1 MKGFHHVRGNLGERI
16 RRLRE
21 ATAATRGPAPDICA
35 DCRGTGWVVQEKDG
49 VSRATRCECW
59 IREKTG
65 KLKQSTGIPVR
76 YARCAFDGFTVYPNE
91 DLERAFR
98 RAKEFAARF
107 PVRQNSLL
115 LAGPSGIGKTHL
127 AAAILNACADKGI
140 GGLYC
145 ETAALLTRLRSSYDK
160 DSGTQDTDIL
170 RRLSNADLLV
180 VDDLGA
186 EQLTQ
191 WGQNMLH
198 AVLNAR
204 YNQDLATIC
213 TTRLPPSPHERDSL
227 LFRSAD
233 GCCRCSTRCAT
244 SSSSTGPTT
253 ATPASTPTETR
264 WKRCGTREDAARAR
278 RRRRHASGRQTA
290 SDAHNPHERKERTR
304 WSTSSATSGRTTSR
318 RAASAA
324 GCGGS
329 TRPTRTSAKRKR
341 THRSQSTT
349 TS

>member
-1 MKGFHHVRGNLGERI
+1 MQSFQHSRARLGERI

-21 ATAATRGPAPDICA
+21 ATAATRGPAPDVCD
-35 DCRGTGWVVQEKDG
+35 DCRGTGWVVQKKDG
-49 VSRATRCECW
+49 VGRATRCECW
-59 IREKTG
+59 IRENTG
-65 KLKQSTGIPVR
+65 KLKESTGIPVR

-98 RAKEFAARF
+98 RAREFAARF

-145 ETAALLTRLRSSYDK
+145 ETATLLTRLRGTYDK

-170 RRLSNADLLV
+170 RRLTNADLLV
-180 VDDLGA
+180 LDDLGA

-191 WGQNMLH
+191 WGQNMIH

-227 LFRSAD
+227 LFEIGGRVLSMLHQTCDVIEFDGAD
-233 GCCRCSTRCAT
+233 YRHAGDHPDADTLEALWEERRRR
-244 SSSSTGPTT
+244 
-253 ATPASTPTETR
+253 ASTPAPRTHF
-264 WKRCGTREDAARAR
+264 GP
-278 RRRRHASGRQTA
+278 SGSQ
-290 SDAHNPHERKERTR
+290 
-304 WSTSSATSGRTTSR
+304 R
-318 RAASAA
+318 RAEPA
-324 GCGGS
+324 
-329 TRPTRTSAKRKR
+329 
-341 THRSQSTT
+341 
-349 TS
+349 

>member
-1 MKGFHHVRGNLGERI
+1 MKTFEHIWGNLDERI

-21 ATAATRGPAPDICA
+21 ATAATRGPAPDVCA
-35 DCRGTGWVVQEKDG
+35 DCQGTGWVVQKEDG
-49 VSRATRCECW
+49 VGRATRCECW
-59 IREKTG
+59 IRGKTG
-65 KLKQSTGIPVR
+65 KLKASAGIPAR
-76 YARCAFDGFTVYPNE
+76 YARCTFDGFTVYPNE

-98 RAKEFAARF
+98 RAREFAARF

-145 ETAALLTRLRSSYDK
+145 ETAALLTRLRSTYDK

-213 TTRLPPSPHERDSL
+213 TTRLPPGPHERDSL
-227 LFRSAD
+227 LFEIGGRLLSMLHQMCDVIEFDGAD
-233 GCCRCSTRCAT
+233 YRHAGEHPDGNTLEALWN
-244 SSSSTGPTT
+244 
-253 ATPASTPTETR
+253 E
-264 WKRCGTREDAARAR
+264 R
-278 RRRRHASGRQTA
+278 RRRASAPTPQARFGPSGSQRHAEPA
-290 SDAHNPHERKERTR
+290 
-304 WSTSSATSGRTTSR
+304 
-318 RAASAA
+318 
-324 GCGGS
+324 
-329 TRPTRTSAKRKR
+329 
-341 THRSQSTT
+341 
-349 TS
+349 